1 MVAFLLPFGMRAVID
16 TNVFVGACIGAGA
29 CNAVIR
35 ACLAGDVVPVMG
47 STLMAELDDVLGR
60 HALFANSAL
69 TPQERSTLLDIFL
82 ARCEWTRV
90 YYLWRPNLRDE
101 GDNHLI
107 ELAVAAGADLIISR
121 NVRDLRGG
129 QLPFAG
135 LQIMTPEAFL
145 KEI

>member
-1 MVAFLLPFGMRAVID
+1 MLTVID
-16 TNVFVGACIGAGA
+16 TNVFVGAC
-29 CNAVIR
+29 NAVVR
-35 ACLAGDVVPVMG
+35 ACLKGVVVPVMG
-47 STLMAELDDVLGR
+47 AALMAELEDVLSR
-60 HALFANSAL
+60 SDLFANSPL
-69 TPQERSTLLDIFL
+69 TGAERSTLLDVFL

-90 YYLWRPNLRDE
+90 YCLWRPNLRDE

-107 ELAVAAGADLIISR
+107 ELAVAARAPFFVSR

-135 LQIMTPEAFL
+135 LQVMTPEAFL

>member
-1 MVAFLLPFGMRAVID
+1 MFTVID
-16 TNVFVGACIGAGA
+16 TNVFVGACLGLGAA
-29 CNAVIR
+29 NAVVA
-35 ACLAGDVVPVMG
+35 ACLNGQCTP
-47 STLMAELDDVLGR
+47 LMSA
-60 HALFANSAL
+60 ALFAEYEDVLQRTAL
-69 TPQERSTLLDIFL
+69 FEGCRLSVAERDELLDIFMSH
-82 ARCEWTRV
+82 CIWTRV